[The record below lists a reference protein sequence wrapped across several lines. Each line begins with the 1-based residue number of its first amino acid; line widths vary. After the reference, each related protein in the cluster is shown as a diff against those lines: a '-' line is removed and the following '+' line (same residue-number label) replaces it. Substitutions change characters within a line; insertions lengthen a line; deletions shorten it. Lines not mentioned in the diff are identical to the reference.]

1 MTGRIM
7 IYDTT
12 LGDSDR
18 WAKGAVSPDQ
28 IVHLARQLDAL
39 GVAYIEL
46 GVAGR
51 GGEYFDALKGLTF
64 AQARAV
70 VVGNTSR
77 VGVEPQEDEALH
89 TLLAA
94 GTPACSLLAVA
105 SPADFDAD
113 WHGSLAENLRQIER
127 SVGAVKAAGREV
139 ILEADHFFDGYKV
152 NPQYALE
159 VIQAAARGGAD
170 TVVLCDNQ
178 GSGLP
183 WEVGKI
189 VHSVHNTLPGL
200 TLGIHTH
207 NAGESALANTVAA
220 VSQGAA
226 LIMGAINGYGERS
239 GNANLCN
246 IIPDLE
252 LKMGYACLPG
262 GQLPQLLDIAR
273 SLAEVVSESMDKF
286 MPYIGKSSLAPV

>member
-1 MTGRIM
+1 MKGQLK

-12 LGDSDR
+12 LGEGQH
-18 WAKGAVSPDQ
+18 WARGAVSPAQ
-28 IVHLARQLDAL
+28 IVYLARQLDAL
-39 GVAYIEL
+39 GVAYIEV
-46 GVAGR
+46 GAAGEA
-51 GGEYFDALKGLTF
+51 GEFFDALREVEF
-64 AQARAV
+64 AHARAV
-70 VVGNTSR
+70 VVAKTTRAGGAPETD
-77 VGVEPQEDEALH
+77 PP
-89 TLLAA
+89 LAGSLEA
-94 GTPACSLLAVA
+94 GTPVCALLAVA
-105 SPADFDAD
+105 SPVHFEAA
-113 WHGSLAENLRQIER
+113 WHGTPAENLQQIER
-127 SVGAVKAAGREV
+127 SVAYLKAAGREV
-139 ILEADHFFDGYKV
+139 ILEADHFFDGYKLD
-152 NPQYALE
+152 PQYALS

-189 VHSVHNTLPGL
+189 VHDVRSTLPGL
-200 TLGIHTH
+200 ALGIHTH

-220 VSQGAA
+220 VGQGAA
-226 LIMGAINGYGERS
+226 LIMGAINGYGDRS

-252 LKMGYACLPG
+252 LKMGFECLPG

-273 SLAEVVSESMDKF
+273 SLDEVVRGSMDQF